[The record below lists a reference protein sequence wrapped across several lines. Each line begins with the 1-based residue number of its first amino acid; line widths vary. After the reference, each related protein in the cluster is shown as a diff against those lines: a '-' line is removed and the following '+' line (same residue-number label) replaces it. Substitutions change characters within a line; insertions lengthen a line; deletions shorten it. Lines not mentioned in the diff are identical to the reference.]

1 LRAKLI
7 LKCFQTRD
15 ASILMKAFVTFVRP
29 ILEYAS
35 FVWNPHYKH
44 EIDKVEAVQRKFTKK
59 TCRLS

>member
-1 LRAKLI
+1 
-7 LKCFQTRD
+7 
-15 ASILMKAFVTFVRP
+15 MKAFVTFVRP